1 MKDSKVIVS
10 LGIDLGK
17 NQFHLFGVNA
27 VGKRIVKKQ
36 LSRSK
41 SLSYLAAL
49 SPCLIGMEACGGSHY
64 WARRIRA
71 LGHDARLM
79 APQFVKPYVKGN
91 KNDFNDAEAIC
102 EAVARPNMR
111 FVDSKSIEQ
120 QDVQAMHRIR
130 QQDIKTR
137 TALINQIRGLLSEYG
152 IVISQGIRNA
162 RRNIPL
168 ILEDAEN
175 ELTVRFRRWLKS
187 LYDNLCNLDERIAGY
202 DKEVESIA
210 RDDEACIRLQ
220 AIEGVGVL
228 TATACVGA
236 FGKAQA
242 FKNGRQLS
250 ASLGLVPRQHSTGGK
265 PTLLGISKRGD
276 RYLRSLLIHGGRS
289 VVRTAENKTDVR
301 SLWIQRLVRE
311 RGKNKAAVAVANKNA
326 RIIWALLYK
335 GESYSPAGIA
345 A

>member
-1 MKDSKVIVS
+1 MKDSKVVVQM
-10 LGIDLGK
+10 GIDLGK

-27 VGKRIVKKQ
+27 EGKPILRKK
-36 LSRSK
+36 LSRLK
-41 SLSYLAAL
+41 LLNHLAKL
-49 SPCLIGMEACGGSHY
+49 TPCLIGMEACGGSHY
-64 WARRIRA
+64 WARKIRA
-71 LGHDARLM
+71 LGHDVRLI

-91 KNDFNDAEAIC
+91 KNDYNDGEAIC
-102 EAVARPNMR
+102 ESVGRPTMR
-111 FVDSKSIEQ
+111 FVDTKSIEQ
-120 QDVQAMHRIR
+120 QDVQALHRIR

-137 TALINQIRGLLSEYG
+137 TALINQIRGLLSENG
-152 IVISQGIRNA
+152 IVMGQGIGVA
-162 RRNIPL
+162 RRCIPR

-175 ELTVRFRRWLKS
+175 ELTDRFRRWLNA
-187 LYDNLCNLDERIAGY
+187 LYDNLCYLDERIAGH
-202 DKEVESIA
+202 DKEIDAISRE
-210 RDDEACIRLQ
+210 DKACLRLQ

-289 VVRTAENKTDVR
+289 VVRAAENKSDAR
-301 SLWIQRLVRE
+301 SRWIQRLVKE

-326 RIIWALLYK
+326 RIIWALLSK
-335 GESYSPAGIA
+335 EEVYSPAERA